1 MPSIAQQDYI
11 VIDWGGADIDN
22 ISAERLA
29 EIKAQLRAIK
39 DANPLTILSVVMKNY
54 DSFRGSFDM
63 VTNVSGGII
72 LSFYSGSQGEIV
84 SLNFG

>member
-11 VIDWGGADIDN
+11 VIDWGGADKDN

-39 DANPLTILSVVMKNY
+39 DANPLTLLSVVMKNY
-54 DSFRGSFDM
+54 DSKGFDM
-63 VTNVSGGII
+63 VTSVSGNV
-72 LSFYSGSQGEIV
+72 LAFYSGSFEEMV
-84 SLNFG
+84 SLFFG